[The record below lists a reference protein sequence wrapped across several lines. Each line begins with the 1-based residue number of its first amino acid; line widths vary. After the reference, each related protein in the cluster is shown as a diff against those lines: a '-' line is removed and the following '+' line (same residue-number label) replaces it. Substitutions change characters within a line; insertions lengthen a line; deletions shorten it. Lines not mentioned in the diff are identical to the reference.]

1 MKVIKKQ
8 SKETY
13 KNKNDKECHYYH
25 YYLELENGKRIQIKP
40 AFKEDYKSLDLVS
53 NYVK

>member
-13 KNKNDKECHYYH
+13 KNKENKVCHYYN
-25 YYLELENGKRIQIKP
+25 YYLVADNGASIQIKC
-40 AFKEDYKSLDLVS
+40 AFKEDIKRLDMVAI
-53 NYVK
+53 YER